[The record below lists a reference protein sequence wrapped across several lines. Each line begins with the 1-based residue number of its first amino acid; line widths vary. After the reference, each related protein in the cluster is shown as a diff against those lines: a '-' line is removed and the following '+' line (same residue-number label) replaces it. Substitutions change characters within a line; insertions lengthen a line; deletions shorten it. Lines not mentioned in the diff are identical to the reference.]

1 MKLLSSGSRLLR
13 LFAARNQSLRSA
25 RQLGPVD
32 EISDS
37 PTESLAANSNQWD
50 DASLG
55 DLARKAYAVRRRRE
69 ALPGTAGLF
78 GEPAW
83 DILLD
88 LFIAARESR
97 RVSLANACVCA
108 AVPEAS
114 ALGWIAILERRGLI
128 VGDGPAHDRH
138 LKLSQETYESL
149 IEYFRR
155 F

>member
-1 MKLLSSGSRLLR
+1 
-13 LFAARNQSLRSA
+13 
-25 RQLGPVD
+25 VD

-37 PTESLAANSNQWD
+37 PTADFAANSNQWD

-55 DLARKAYAVRRRRE
+55 DLARKAYADRRRR
-69 ALPGTAGLF
+69 AGLPGMAGLF

-97 RVSLANACVCA
+97 RVSLANACASA

-114 ALGWIAILERRGLI
+114 ALRWIAILERRGLI
-128 VGDGPAHDRH
+128 VGNGPDHDRY
-138 LKLSQETYESL
+138 LKLSPETCENL
-149 IEYFRR
+149 VDYFRR
-155 F
+155 S

>member
-1 MKLLSSGSRLLR
+1 MKLLTRGSRLLR
-13 LFAARNQSLRSA
+13 LFASRNQSLRSG
-25 RQLGPVD
+25 RHLGAVD

-37 PTESLAANSNQWD
+37 PTANFAANSNQWD

-55 DLARKAYAVRRRRE
+55 DLARKAYADRRRRTGI
-69 ALPGTAGLF
+69 PGTAGLF

-97 RVSLANACVCA
+97 RVSLANACAGA

-114 ALGWIAILERRGLI
+114 ALRWIAILERRGLI
-128 VGDGPAHDRH
+128 VGEGPGHDRR
-138 LKLSQETYESL
+138 LKLSPQAHESL
-149 IEYFRR
+149 VEYFRR
-155 F
+155 S

>member
-1 MKLLSSGSRLLR
+1 M
-13 LFAARNQSLRSA
+13 
-25 RQLGPVD
+25 D

-37 PTESLAANSNQWD
+37 PTESPAANNNQWD
-50 DASLG
+50 DANLG

-69 ALPGTAGLF
+69 SIPGTAGLF

-97 RVSLANACVCA
+97 RVSLATACTAA

-114 ALGWIAILERRGLI
+114 AQRWIAILERRGL
-128 VGDGPAHDRH
+128 VVVEGPAHDRR
-138 LKLSQETYESL
+138 LKLSQVTYENL
-149 IEYFRR
+149 IAYFRR
-155 F
+155 L

>member
-1 MKLLSSGSRLLR
+1 MNDTTDPPSET
-13 LFAARNQSLRSA
+13 F
-25 RQLGPVD
+25 
-32 EISDS
+32 
-37 PTESLAANSNQWD
+37 AANSNRWD

-55 DLARKAYAVRRRRE
+55 DLARKAYADRRRR
-69 ALPGTAGLF
+69 AAISGTAGLF

-97 RVSLANACVCA
+97 RVSLAKACASA

-114 ALGWIAILERRGLI
+114 ALRWIAVLEKRGLI
-128 VGDGPAHDRH
+128 ISEGPRHDRH
-138 LKLSQETYESL
+138 IRLSPKSCESL

-155 F
+155 S